1 MVVLTT
7 FLAAGLAGCRPAPPL
22 VVGTPHLPATALLYL
37 AERNGCLAD
46 GDPKIVLRNY
56 PSGRDAMVA
65 LRQGEVEAAAAYQT
79 PFIFNAFEDPS
90 LRILTTLHSSV
101 RASYLVGRRDRGIR
115 SGADL
120 KGKRIGYPPRTSA
133 DYLVRSLLAFEGLS
147 VKDVTLVEIAPADAA
162 AHLKAGRVDA
172 VANWSPHIDAAAAAL
187 EPANRQVIYSDVYDE
202 MSLIA
207 TRQDVRERREKVL
220 HRLVRCTAQA
230 ARELDAL
237 PDRGLRMAAQ
247 VFPQLPP
254 EQLQS
259 QWAEITHHVGLSNA
273 LLSVLTHEAEWLAA
287 AQQPRVRVPA
297 FADMLDAEFLQAVA
311 PETITAMRRR

>member
-1 MVVLTT
+1 MTVL
-7 FLAAGLAGCRPAPPL
+7 AIGLVGCRPAPPL

-46 GDPKIVLRNY
+46 REPRIVLRDY

-65 LRQGEVEAAAAYQT
+65 LRQGEVDVAAAYQT

-133 DYLVRSLLAFEGLS
+133 DFLVRSLLAFEGLS
-147 VKDVTLVEIAPADAA
+147 VDDVTLVEIAPADGAA
-162 AHLKAGRVDA
+162 QLRAGRVDA
-172 VANWSPHIDAAAAAL
+172 VANWSPHIDAAAMAL
-187 EPANRQVIYSDVYDE
+187 EPANRQVIYSDVYEE
-202 MSLIA
+202 MSMIA
-207 TRQDVRERREKVL
+207 TRQDVRERREMAL
-220 HRLVRCTAQA
+220 RRLVRCTAEA
-230 ARELDAL
+230 ARQVEAL
-237 PDRGLRMAAQ
+237 PDRGLRKAAD
-247 VFPQLPP
+247 VFPHLPP

-259 QWAEITHHVGLSNA
+259 QWSEITHHVGLSNA

-287 AQQPRVRVPA
+287 APRPRARVPA
-297 FADMLDAEFLQAVA
+297 FADMLDAEFLGEVA
-311 PETITAMRRR
+311 PETITALRRR